1 MSFEVAMTTGWQ
13 DMDMNGHMRNT
24 ACLEKAVDVR
34 LMWFARSGFDTAD
47 FGRRR
52 IGPVIMSDEV
62 RYHREVGLL
71 APLRATLAL
80 AGVAEDGSRFRLRN
94 EFYRADG
101 ALAARLDSTGGWLD
115 LAARK
120 LILPPAEFAASLEA
134 LGRTDDFVA
143 LPSSLRSRTPNA

>member
-1 MSFEVAMTTGWQ
+1 MSFEVSMTTGWQ

-24 ACLEKAVDVR
+24 AYLEKAVDVR
-34 LMWFARSGFDTAD
+34 LMWFARSGFDAAE

-52 IGPVIMSDEV
+52 IGPVIMSDEI
-62 RYHREVGLL
+62 RYHRELGLL
-71 APLRATLAL
+71 EPMRATLAL

-115 LAARK
+115 LVARR
-120 LILPPAEFAASLEA
+120 LIPPPAEIAASLEA
-134 LGRTDDFVA
+134 LGRTEDFTA
-143 LPSSLRSRTPNA
+143 LPSSLRPRAPGA